1 MDTDKRLSE
10 AVRGADWDTA
20 RHLAAIRVAEAMERT
35 ESARDTKALAL
46 SLDQLIDKCQ
56 AARVGAPEAGET
68 PLAEIL
74 ASAAKLA
81 HDGPAHDGPARDG
94 LTRDGLTRDG
104 QAPGR

>member
-1 MDTDKRLSE
+1 MDTDKSLSE
-10 AVRGADWDTA
+10 AVKQADWDTA

-56 AARVGAPEAGET
+56 AARVGAPEAIT

-74 ASAAKLA
+74 ASAAALTSDNPTADKQDA
-81 HDGPAHDGPARDG
+81 H
-94 LTRDGLTRDG
+94 G
-104 QAPGR
+104 QEPGR

>member
-1 MDTDKRLSE
+1 MSTDKRLSE
-10 AVRGADWDTA
+10 AVKETDWTTA

-56 AARVGAPEAGET
+56 AARVGAAEVKT

-74 ASAAKLA
+74 AKASELA
-81 HDGPAHDGPARDG
+81 STEPTTEPTTDDTSHDGRG
-94 LTRDGLTRDG
+94 
-104 QAPGR
+104 